1 MTFYPVAQHR
11 INPTRAA
18 NHAAFSHLVVA
29 CRIRKAHNYRVPLS
43 APSIIGGT
51 HLVVHTRGDD
61 MGKLTD
67 IQIRNWIK
75 ADERFDLRGD
85 GDGLYLSFRDNFAVP
100 IWRFRYRFAG
110 KQRVMNLGS
119 YTALS
124 LADARKTAKE
134 LRARV
139 ALGHDVAGEK
149 QERKRV
155 AVAKIES
162 EKNALTV
169 GQLADEYFERMILG
183 HWKHPNIV
191 RSRIERDIKPNIGK
205 LAVQDVKPMHIDAML
220 QTIVKRGAPTTANDV
235 LRWVRRMFDFAVKR
249 HMVEYNPAM
258 AFNMSDAGGKE
269 EARDR
274 WLTQDELTK
283 LFDAMRNA
291 KGFTVE
297 NFLAAKLLLLL
308 AVRKQELTAAKVAEF
323 DLDKA
328 IWYLPAERTKT
339 NKAIDIPLPKPAVEC
354 LRKLIE
360 LGYSSDYL
368 LPARKRQERMLPHI
382 HENTLN
388 VAMSKVKPLLGDM
401 ENFTIHDFR
410 RTARTHLSALGV
422 SPHIAERCL
431 NHKIEG
437 VEGIYDRHGY
447 FNERRE
453 ALMKWAAFLDTCE
466 TGKDWNVVPLRG
478 KKKAA

>member
-1 MTFYPVAQHR
+1 MPCTSER
-11 INPTRAA
+11 TTW
-18 NHAAFSHLVVA
+18 
-29 CRIRKAHNYRVPLS
+29 LS
-43 APSIIGGT
+43 GT
-51 HLVVHTRGDD
+51 NLLVHTEGRE

-85 GDGLYLSFRDNFAVP
+85 GDGLYLSFRNDLAVP

-139 ALGHDVAGEK
+139 SLGHDVAGEK

-155 AVAKIES
+155 AVAKIED
-162 EKNALTV
+162 EKHARTV
-169 GQLADEYFERMILG
+169 GQLADEYLERMIIG

-205 LAVQDVKPMHIDAML
+205 LAVQNVKPMHIDAML

-235 LRWVRRMFDFAVKR
+235 LRWVRRMFDYAVKR
-249 HMVEYNPAM
+249 HMVEYNPAA
-258 AFNMSDAGGKE
+258 AFNLADAGGKE

-274 WLTQDELTK
+274 WLTRDELVQ
-283 LFDAMRNA
+283 LFEAMRSA
-291 KGFTVE
+291 KGFSVE
-297 NFLAAKLLLLL
+297 NFLSVKLLLLL
-308 AVRKQELTAAKVAEF
+308 AVRKQELTAAKVKEF
-323 DLDKA
+323 DLDKS

-339 NKAIDIPLPKPAVEC
+339 KKAIDIPLPKQAVEY
-354 LRKLIE
+354 LRKLIV
-360 LGYSSDYL
+360 LGCGSDYL

-401 ENFTIHDFR
+401 ENFVIHDFR
-410 RTARTHLSALGV
+410 RTAKTHLSALGV
-422 SPHIAERCL
+422 VPHISERCL

-437 VEGIYDRHGY
+437 VEGIYDRHNY
-447 FNERRE
+447 FAERRE
-453 ALMKWAAFLDTCE
+453 ALAKWAAFLECCE
-466 TGKDWNVVPLRG
+466 AGNDWNVVPLLG
-478 KKKAA
+478 KRKTAQSS